1 MKVVLFCGGL
11 GTRLREDADGVPKPM
26 VTIGYRPVLWHVMK
40 YYAHYGHKD
49 FLLCLGYRAD
59 LIKEYFLNY
68 SECIS
73 NDFVLSNGGRRVHL
87 LKSDIEGWTITFVD
101 TGLHSNIGQ
110 RLKAVARFVQDEPVF
125 LANYSDGFTDLP
137 LPDMVERFQASDK
150 LAALIAVKPCHSFHV
165 VSARNDNVVTSIR
178 DAAETDM
185 WVNGGYFVLRRE
197 VLNYIRDGEDL
208 VDGLFPRLMSE
219 EQLLA
224 YRYEGFWA
232 PMDTFKDKQR
242 LDDLY
247 VRGAAPW
254 AVWKKPPGVAAPLV
268 YTAAGGGTMLVPD
281 NSNGKVVSQP

>member
-1 MKVVLFCGGL
+1 
-11 GTRLREDADGVPKPM
+11 M

-73 NDFVLSNGGRRVHL
+73 NDFVLSNGGRRVDL

-137 LPDMVERFQASDK
+137 LPDMIERFQASDK
-150 LAALIAVKPCHSFHV
+150 LAALVAVKPCHSFHV
-165 VSARNDNVVTSIR
+165 VSTRSDNVVTSIR
-178 DAAETDM
+178 DAAESDM

-219 EQLLA
+219 EQLMA

-247 VRGAAPW
+247 VRGVAPW
-254 AVWKKPPGVAAPLV
+254 AVWKKPPVVVSAPLV
-268 YTAAGGGTMLVPD
+268 YTAVGGGTTLVSD
-281 NSNGKVVSQP
+281 NSNGKVISQP